1 MHTTRKSLAPL
12 GLALLIS
19 VTLPSCQQSSPEG
32 RPRVT
37 PELLEQVAELP
48 SLLHESS
55 GIAVSRRQDGILWT
69 HNDSGDENRLYAIDL
84 TGEVL
89 ATFLVRDA
97 TNIDWEDIALGP
109 CPRVPRE
116 CLYIADTGDN
126 LRRRESVSIYIVPE
140 PDVRRDRPSDSQE
153 TEPASKVDF
162 RYEDGPHD
170 VEAMAVGP
178 SGDILLVS
186 KGQRSPIKAYQ
197 LLRDDLF
204 NSPLVARLK
213 NDPGLRALQTSAS
226 WVTGAAF
233 SPSGDRVVV
242 RTYTEL
248 FFYEVV
254 GGTLVQER
262 EPCFFGAFE
271 PVGEAVDFMDASTL
285 VMTSE
290 ALRRRPGPITLVRC
304 PTGPA

>member
-1 MHTTRKSLAPL
+1 MHAMRKSLAPL
-12 GLALLIS
+12 WLALLVS
-19 VTLPSCQQSSPEG
+19 ATLPSCERSSFEG
-32 RPRVT
+32 RSRVS
-37 PELLEQVAELP
+37 PELLDQVAELP
-48 SLLHESS
+48 SLLRESS
-55 GIAVSRRQDGILWT
+55 GVAVSRRQVGILWT

-89 ATFLVRDA
+89 ATFLVREA

-109 CPRVPRE
+109 CPGMPQE

-140 PDVRRDRPSDSQE
+140 PDVLRDRPSDIQE

-170 VEAMAVGP
+170 VEALAVGP
-178 SGDILLVS
+178 GGDVLLVS
-186 KGQRSPIKAYQ
+186 KGQRNPIKAYQ
-197 LLRDDLF
+197 LPGDDLF
-204 NSPLVARLK
+204 NSQLVARSK
-213 NDPGLRALQTSAS
+213 NDPGLMALRMSAS

-248 FFYEVV
+248 FFYKVV
-254 GGTLVQER
+254 AGALVQER
-262 EPCFFGAFE
+262 DPCFFGAFE

-285 VMTSE
+285 IMTSE
-290 ALRRRPGPITLVRC
+290 ALGRRPGPITLVRC

>member
-1 MHTTRKSLAPL
+1 MHTTRKSLASL

-19 VTLPSCQQSSPEG
+19 ANCLSCERSSPEG
-32 RPRVT
+32 RSRLT
-37 PELLEQVAELP
+37 PELLDQVAELP

-55 GIAVSRRQDGILWT
+55 GVAVSRRQDGILWT

-89 ATFLVRDA
+89 ATFLVRNA

-109 CPRVPRE
+109 CPGVPHE
-116 CLYIADTGDN
+116 CLYLADTGDN

-140 PDVRRDRPSDSQE
+140 PDVLRDPPSDSQE
-153 TEPASKVDF
+153 TEPASKVNF
-162 RYEDGPHD
+162 RYEDGPHN

-186 KGQRSPIKAYQ
+186 KGQHNPIKAYQ

-204 NSPLVARLK
+204 NSQLVARPK
-213 NDPGLRALQTSAS
+213 NDPGLMALRTSAS

-248 FFYEVV
+248 FFYKVV
-254 GGTLVQER
+254 AGTLVQER

-304 PTGPA
+304 PTAPA